1 LIADEVPH
9 GDGDPFDR
17 RMMGKALALARE
29 ALRIGEIPVG
39 ALVVRDDM
47 IVSHAFNLRETLNDP
62 TAHAERIAL
71 TLAGRVLG
79 TWRLE
84 DCTLYATLEPCAM
97 CAGAIV
103 QSRIRRLVYGAVDP
117 KAGACRSLY
126 RLVDDRRMNHRV
138 DVTAGILAEEC
149 GEILSLFFHDR
160 RRSSK
165 LR

>member
-1 LIADEVPH
+1 MPDEASRE
-9 GDGDPFDR
+9 DGSAFDR
-17 RMMGKALALARE
+17 RMMERALGLARQA
-29 ALRIGEIPVG
+29 ALMGEIPVG
-39 ALVVRDDM
+39 ALVVREGA
-47 IVSHAFNLRETLNDP
+47 IVSQAFNLRETLNDP
-62 TAHAERIAL
+62 TAHAERLAL
-71 TLAGRVLG
+71 TLAGRAIG
-79 TWRLE
+79 AWRLE

-103 QSRIRRLVYGAVDP
+103 QSRIRRLVYGADDR

-138 DVTAGILAEEC
+138 ELISGILAEEC

-160 RRSSK
+160 RESSK

>member
-1 LIADEVPH
+1 MPDEASRE
-9 GDGDPFDR
+9 DGAAFDR
-17 RMMGKALALARE
+17 RMMERALGLARQA
-29 ALRIGEIPVG
+29 ALMGEIPVG
-39 ALVVRDDM
+39 ALVVREGA
-47 IVSHAFNLRETLNDP
+47 IVSQAFNLRETLNDP
-62 TAHAERIAL
+62 TAHAERLAL
-71 TLAGRVLG
+71 TLAGRALG
-79 TWRLE
+79 AWRLE

-103 QSRIRRLVYGAVDP
+103 QSRIRRLVYGADDR

-138 DVTAGILAEEC
+138 ELISGILAEEC

-160 RRSSK
+160 RESSK